1 MQDGLRIKVNI
12 SNRDYT
18 LTISRDDTDTEQTL
32 REAAQLVN
40 TITDQFRSMNI
51 KDKDEQDYLA
61 MAGLKIAVNA
71 LDSERQNDLQPVLED
86 LRELN
91 FTLSSYLSEA

>member
-18 LTISRDDTDTEQTL
+18 LTINRNDTQTEQTL

-61 MAGLKIAVNA
+61 MASLKIAINA
-71 LDSERQNDLQPVLED
+71 LDAQRQTNLQPVLED
-86 LRELN
+86 LRDLN

>member
-18 LTISRDDTDTEQTL
+18 LTINRNDTQTEQTL

-61 MAGLKIAVNA
+61 MASLKIAVNA
-71 LDSERQNDLQPVLED
+71 LDAQRQTNLQPVLED
-86 LRELN
+86 LRDLN